1 MLRTLF
7 PKNHRRYEQSCCAGE
22 LEDFGSWLMAS
33 GYSRE
38 NIRGHLHRLRSVLER
53 IGEAGAG
60 TSYSD
65 SLLEELFQ
73 FPNASVRRTANY
85 QATRRAYR
93 RFLVSRGRSDVRP
106 VSGPREGLIEKYGE
120 FLRDVRGLAPSTMAQ
135 HRFTVVEFLT
145 RAVDPTQSIGTLGVT
160 HVESYLSTKAGEV
173 TRQTLQHTVAH
184 LRAFLRYGFERG
196 LIHERLDAID
206 TPRVYRAEQPPR
218 AMPWPLVLQ
227 LLRSIE
233 RTSKA
238 GWRDYTILHL
248 MSHYG
253 LRPSEIVA
261 LSVSSV
267 DFEAQTLRVEQRK
280 TKSDLLLP
288 LAASTLRLLCR
299 YLRCGRPESRDRELF
314 LRVRRP
320 NGALKHTAVCDL
332 FAKRARES
340 GLPVEGYSSYSLRHA
355 FAMRLLERGVGVKAI
370 GDLLGHRSLE
380 STCVYLRLD
389 MKALRAVALPVP
401 GCAAGS
407 G

>member
-38 NIRGHLHRLRSVLER
+38 NICGHLHRLRSVLER

-73 FPNASVRRTANY
+73 FPNASAKRTANY

-93 RFLVSRGRSDVRP
+93 RFLVSCGRSDVRP
-106 VSGPREGLIEKYGE
+106 ASGPREGLIEKYSE

-145 RAVDPTQSIGTLGVT
+145 RAVDLTQSIGTLGAT
-160 HVESYLSTKAGEV
+160 HVESYLSAKAGEV

-233 RTSKA
+233 PTSKA

-261 LSVSSV
+261 LSVGSV
-267 DFEAQTLRVEQRK
+267 DFEEQTLRVEQRK

-288 LAASTLRLLCR
+288 LATSTLHLLRR

-320 NGALKHTAVCDL
+320 SGALKHTAVCDL

-340 GLPVEGYSSYSLRHA
+340 GLSVQGYSSYSLRHA

-370 GDLLGHRSLE
+370 GDFLGHRSLE

-401 GCAAGS
+401 GYDAGS